1 MYVKRLFS
9 LLFALVMIVSAA
21 MADGKVNF
29 AKTAHDFG
37 TIKESDGD
45 VTCEFQF
52 TNTGN
57 SPILI
62 LRATASCGC
71 TSPEYT
77 KQPIRP
83 GEKGVISVTYHAKG
97 RPGPFEKS
105 VHVYDNTN
113 KRTLLTITGNVI
125 SSRTAE
131 DDYTHVIGG
140 GLRLKTKSLNFFD
153 VYPNRAAR
161 TRTLHVY
168 NEGDSPI
175 QLTFR
180 NMPKHIGIEC
190 EPEILQPKKE
200 GKVLVTYY
208 TNKVKDWGMRRDYF
222 EIYVQGRESKMKD
235 NRISVMADIW
245 EDFSGLSRSERDRA
259 AQIEVEGTNLDFGT
273 GNVDRS
279 MVVTILNT
287 GQEKLTIR
295 KVQNDMEDVFKCS
308 LESNIIKPGQ
318 STTMTVTFHPGK
330 MKHSSISHHVTLISN
345 DPSNSR
351 VIINMTGDK

>member
-9 LLFALVMIVSAA
+9 ILFALLMMVSTA
-21 MADGKVNF
+21 MADGKVSF

-45 VTCEFQF
+45 VTYEFQF
-52 TNTGN
+52 SNTGN
-57 SPILI
+57 LPILI

-71 TSPEYT
+71 TSPEFP

-105 VHVYDNTN
+105 IHVYDNNN
-113 KRTLLTITGNVI
+113 KRTLLTITGNVL
-125 SSRTAE
+125 SSRSAE
-131 DDYTHVIGG
+131 DDYSIQLGA

-168 NEGDSPI
+168 NEGDNAL

-180 NMPKHIGIEC
+180 NVPKHIGIEC
-190 EPEILQPKKE
+190 EPEIILPKKE
-200 GKVLVTYY
+200 AKVLVTYY
-208 TNKVKDWGMRRDYF
+208 TSKVKDWGMRRDYF
-222 EIYVQGRESKMKD
+222 ELYVQGRESQMQN
-235 NRISVMADIW
+235 NRIAVMADIW
-245 EDFSGLSRSERDRA
+245 EDFSGLTRGERDRA
-259 AQIEVEGTNLDFGT
+259 AQIEVEGQNLDFGI
-273 GNVDRS
+273 GDVERN

-287 GQEKLTIR
+287 GQDKLTIR
-295 KVQNDMEDVFKCS
+295 KIQNDMPDVFDCK
-308 LESNIIKPGQ
+308 LEANVIKPGQ
-318 STTMTVTFHPGK
+318 STTMTVTFRPSQLK
-330 MKHSSISHHVTLISN
+330 QSSITHHVTIISN

-351 VIINMTGDK
+351 VIVNMTGDK